1 MKVKLTNEEKNKK
14 LKDPF
19 DAAGE
24 ILGRRAYSSFELGKK
39 LLEKGYPKEDVS
51 ACISKLIE
59 YGYLNDAEYAIRAC
73 QILIER
79 GKGNQYI
86 KQKLKQSGISSDL
99 LPELSD
105 EFDRAMEHVKKM
117 EGKTP
122 EQIGRRLA
130 SLGFAPATVYKV
142 LGKIR

>member
-1 MKVKLTNEEKNKK
+1 MKVKITDGEKNKK

-24 ILGRRAYSSFELGKK
+24 ILGRRAYSSCDLSKK
-39 LLEKGYPKEDVS
+39 LLEKGYSKEDV
-51 ACISKLIE
+51 AECISKLID

-86 KQKLKQSGISSDL
+86 KQKLKQSGIASEL
-99 LPELSD
+99 LPELGD
-105 EFDRAMEHVKKM
+105 EFERAMKHAEKM
-117 EGKTP
+117 DGKTP

-130 SLGFAPATVYKV
+130 GLGFAPATVYKV